1 MCSYRYSGEGNE
13 NIKKQWVL
21 MNKTTTHHV
30 FHNFWDISL
39 SPLHDYDVKYLDF
52 TLYRERKHKTV
63 IFVFFFATQIIFK
76 N

>member
-1 MCSYRYSGEGNE
+1 
-13 NIKKQWVL
+13 

-52 TLYRERKHKTV
+52 TIYRERKHKTA
-63 IFVFFFATQIIFK
+63 IFVFFFST
-76 N
+76 